1 MNKPCYLTTGD
12 KIRIISPAGNV
23 SVEKTEQG
31 IEILRNEG
39 FEVQIGNYVF
49 DRFFQFAGTDE
60 LRFADLQ
67 ESLDDERCKAIICS
81 RGGYGTI
88 RLISR
93 LDFSKFCKNPKWLV
107 GFSDITVLH
116 SILQGLGFCSIHGA
130 MPGFYSKEGVKTQ
143 SYIELI
149 KILTGKDSSYVT
161 VPHNE
166 KNREGTAIG
175 EVVGGNLSIFYSL
188 LGTPLEL
195 DTSHKILFIEDIGE
209 YLYHIDRMMWSLKL
223 AGKLENLAGLVVG
236 GFSDTKDNG
245 SPFGQAVEDI
255 VMNVVKEYRY
265 PVCFDFPAGHID
277 VNLPLVLGANY
288 SLEVGENVKFS
299 KLA

>member
-31 IEILRNEG
+31 IELLRNEG
-39 FEVQIGNYVF
+39 FEVQHGNHVF
-49 DRFFQFAGTDE
+49 ERFFQFAGTDE
-60 LRFADLQ
+60 QRLDDLQ
-67 ESLDDERCKAIICS
+67 EALDDESCKAIICS

-107 GFSDITVLH
+107 GFSDITILH
-116 SILQGLGFCSIHGA
+116 SILQGLGFCSVHGA
-130 MPGFYSKEGVKTQ
+130 MPGFYSKEGAITQ

-149 KILTGKDSSYVT
+149 KILTGKNSYIT
-161 VPHNE
+161 VPKNG

-175 EVVGGNLSIFYSL
+175 KVVGGNLSILYSL

-195 DTSHKILFIEDIGE
+195 DTSHKILFIEEINE

-223 AGKLENLAGLVVG
+223 AGKLEKLAGLVVG
-236 GFSDTKDNG
+236 GFSDTKDND

-299 KLA
+299 KLS

>member
-31 IEILRNEG
+31 IELLRNEG
-39 FEVQIGNYVF
+39 FEVQHGNHVF
-49 DRFFQFAGTDE
+49 ERFFQFAGTDE
-60 LRFADLQ
+60 QRLDDLQ
-67 ESLDDERCKAIICS
+67 EALDDESCKAIICS

-107 GFSDITVLH
+107 GFSDITILH
-116 SILQGLGFCSIHGA
+116 SILQGLGFCSVHGA
-130 MPGFYSKEGVKTQ
+130 MPGFYSKEGVITQ

-149 KILTGKDSSYVT
+149 KILTGKNSYIT
-161 VPHNE
+161 VPKNG

-175 EVVGGNLSIFYSL
+175 KVVGGNLSILYSL

-195 DTSHKILFIEDIGE
+195 DTSHKILFIEDINE

-223 AGKLENLAGLVVG
+223 AGKLEKLAGLVVG
-236 GFSDTKDNG
+236 GFSDTKDND

-299 KLA
+299 KLS